1 MALGC
6 FTFLSL
12 KLAYPHCEPVVGINR
27 VEGDWAVTEYVEV
40 ASDHHPANGHGLD
53 SGLGDLILDLW
64 LGLRQGGVGK
74 STGG

>member
-40 ASDHHPANGHGLD
+40 RAKAGG
-53 SGLGDLILDLW
+53 SGKVNRW
-64 LGLRQGGVGK
+64 VRRERVSPRK
-74 STGG
+74 